1 METAKLIFLNQA
13 KSEVKHDGSGGTK
26 PDSDDENSDII
37 DDGGPH
43 PKGAKL
49 WKPRQSRKNQS
60 LCC

>member
-13 KSEVKHDGSGGTK
+13 KLDAKPDGSGGTK

-37 DDGGPH
+37 DDGGTH
-43 PKGAKL
+43 SSAQKL
-49 WKPRQSRKNQS
+49 GKSRQSRKNQS